1 MSDLHPPF
9 RDDELHRWVD
19 GRLDAAR
26 AAEIEAALRDDAAL
40 AATLRAWRDQR
51 DALRG
56 LGRPWLDEPVPAA
69 LRARIEDAA
78 RTGRGAPDAP
88 AGGAAAGPRRAAAPA
103 TRWRLA
109 ASVAIVGAALAGF
122 VGGRASA
129 PGPIAASPA
138 ARDPAG
144 AAAPAAAPPG
154 FVRAAAVAHAVYA
167 PEVRH
172 PVEVAAGDRAHLV
185 AWLSKRL
192 DTPLRAPDLAAQGFE
207 LVGGRL
213 LPGERGPSAQLM
225 YQDAQGLR
233 VTLYVARNDAAG
245 PASAFRFEQAGPV
258 QSFYWIDAGLGYVL
272 SGELPRERLSA
283 LATAVHRALEAP
295 APTPR

>member
-1 MSDLHPPF
+1 MTEPASFSDAELHALA
-9 RDDELHRWVD
+9 DDRLEAPRREALEAWLATHPEEAARVAFYKRLNGELHRLFDPV
-19 GRLDAAR
+19 LDSPIPV
-26 AAEIEAALRDDAAL
+26 EMPL
-40 AATLRAWRDQR
+40 APPRR
-51 DALRG
+51 
-56 LGRPWLDEPVPAA
+56 WLKRV
-69 LRARIEDAA
+69 
-78 RTGRGAPDAP
+78 
-88 AGGAAAGPRRAAAPA
+88 AAAG
-103 TRWRLA
+103 
-109 ASVAIVGAALAGF
+109 
-122 VGGRASA
+122 
-129 PGPIAASPA
+129 IAASLVGLGIAGGWA
-138 ARDPAG
+138 AHMQLVPERVVEV
-144 AAAPAAAPPG
+144 PAAAPTISAQ
-154 FVRAAAVAHAVYA
+154 AALAHSVYTV
-167 PEVRH
+167 EVRH